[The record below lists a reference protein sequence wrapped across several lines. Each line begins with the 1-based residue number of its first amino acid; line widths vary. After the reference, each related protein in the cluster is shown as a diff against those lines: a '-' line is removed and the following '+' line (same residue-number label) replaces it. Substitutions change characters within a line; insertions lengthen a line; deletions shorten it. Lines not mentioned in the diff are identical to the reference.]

1 MIKNI
6 IKTLSDTELVAI
18 SQEIVNPSIPNIT
31 IYRQLMAKR
40 NINDDFNDSDFN
52 ELSSIVIGEL
62 AERLLEVDERLGQPQ

>member
-18 SQEIVNPSIPNIT
+18 SKEIVDPTIPNIT

-40 NINDDFNDSDFN
+40 NNDDVINDNDFNNLGF
-52 ELSSIVIGEL
+52 IVINEL
-62 AERLLEVDERLGQPQ
+62 AERLLEVDERVGQKV